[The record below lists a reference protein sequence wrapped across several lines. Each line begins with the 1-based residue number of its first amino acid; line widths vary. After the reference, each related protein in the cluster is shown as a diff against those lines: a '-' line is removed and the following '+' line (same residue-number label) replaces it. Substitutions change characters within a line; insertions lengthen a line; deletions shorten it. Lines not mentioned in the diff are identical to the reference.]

1 MEERNLEPL
10 LCKCGAPLEMST
22 IQDLTQPIRCRFCGS
37 IYVVRERQNDALKI
51 KQELKTWFE
60 QLLVAGG
67 SGGSSGSNNNL
78 LHLTFNESLYPSLQR
93 DVDQYLE
100 NLEDVLESPMV
111 HLKPMIGFSDYQPN
125 SLLVTI
131 GQGDKQE
138 LKILFARVSARQV
151 EEFAIMPTDRLK
163 LKQLRLRIQSMIYY
177 ANIANQ
183 LAAPSPG
190 SYKLIRENLAALQ
203 KDYQEYAQEIVG
215 DTRYRSYLIALDAR
229 TRGDIL
235 LLDVFISALDERR
248 DVTLEATL
256 ARLGRAIAE
265 LEKARQQA
273 HTCMYNSL
281 YTVPLEQ
288 GIQKDITVARVFE
301 KVIACYETVARTRSV
316 EFRRFYKRLTSY
328 IYGLTQIQSAS
339 DLLWLLT
346 SVHHLLKIRS
356 GNAAVPALL
365 DWSWLDPA
373 IESNRSTSFFGL
385 GGEKSEK
392 MLQHYHPYWAATVNY
407 TGIDGFFSK
416 KGSICEGLI
425 LVDATSLNTPV
436 GIFLPTGDPFLPAI
450 LRTSTDRHTYIA
462 LGKQMVAL
470 PALLCVDT
478 AERSVKAFADQYL
491 AEMNVTNIRMIHV
504 VYLPA
509 ASIRYT
515 SKRQSREIVKS
526 SLKDINQNLGN
537 VLMQTQQFLR
547 AYGI

>member
-37 IYVVRERQNDALKI
+37 IYVVRERQDDAQKI
-51 KQELKTWFE
+51 KQELKTWLE
-60 QLLVAGG
+60 QLLAA
-67 SGGSSGSNNNL
+67 GGSSGSDNNL

-93 DVDQYLE
+93 EVDQYLE

-111 HLKPMIGFSDYQPN
+111 HLKPMIGFSDYQPD

-138 LKILFARVSARQV
+138 LKILFARVSDRQV
-151 EEFAIMPTDRLK
+151 EGFAIMPTDRLK
-163 LKQLRLRIQSMIYY
+163 LKQLRLRVQSMIYY

-183 LAAPSPG
+183 LEVPSPG

-203 KDYQEYAQEIVG
+203 KDYQEYAQDIV
-215 DTRYRSYLIALDAR
+215 DDDWYRSYLIALDTR
-229 TRGDIL
+229 VRGDIL
-235 LLDVFISALDERR
+235 LLDVLIPVLDEGQGIAP
-248 DVTLEATL
+248 EAALT
-256 ARLGRAIAE
+256 RIGRAISE

-273 HTCMYNSL
+273 HTCMYSSY
-281 YTVPLEQ
+281 YTDLLEN
-288 GIQKDITVARVFE
+288 GIEKDIKVARVFE
-301 KVIACYETVARTRSV
+301 KVVTCYEMVTQTQQPV
-316 EFRRFYKRLTSY
+316 EFGLFNKCLTSY
-328 IYGLTQIQSAS
+328 VYGLAPIQSIN

-356 GNAAVPALL
+356 GKAAVPALL

-373 IESNRSTSFFGL
+373 IESARGTSFFSL

-392 MLQHYHPYWAATVNY
+392 MLQHYHPYWAATVKY
-407 TGIDGFFSK
+407 TEIDGFFSK

-425 LVDATSLNTPV
+425 LVDATSPNTPV
-436 GIFLPTGDPFLPAI
+436 GIFLPTDDPFLPTI
-450 LRTSTDRHTYIA
+450 LRASTDRHTYIA

-470 PALLCVDT
+470 PALLCDDT
-478 AERSVKAFADQYL
+478 AERAVRAYADRYL
-491 AEMNVTNIRMIHV
+491 VERNVTNIRMIHV

-509 ASIRYT
+509 TSIRYT
-515 SKRQSREIVKS
+515 SKRQSREIVMS
-526 SLKDINQNLGN
+526 SLNVINQNLGN
-537 VLMQTQQFLR
+537 VLKQTQQFLR
-547 AYGI
+547 TYSI